1 MTDRYWRHWGLTEK
15 KSPTLDPVRT
25 TQITVVHGGLYA
37 GHRVTNGSELPV
49 YLCGQSPCQAGHF
62 NDVAGGKERVIIPSY
77 EEGRCSTST
86 SIPVKPARF
95 LALRFPAALAD
106 YESQF
111 RPKHQIKYP
120 HENLIFLDSS
130 FLLKWSVVANKEKEV
145 PHACFG

>member
-1 MTDRYWRHWGLTEK
+1 
-15 KSPTLDPVRT
+15 
-25 TQITVVHGGLYA
+25 
-37 GHRVTNGSELPV
+37 
-49 YLCGQSPCQAGHF
+49 
-62 NDVAGGKERVIIPSY
+62 VIIPWS
-77 EEGRCSTST
+77 EEGRGSTST
-86 SIPVKPARF
+86 SIPVKPAWF

-130 FLLKWSVVANKEKEV
+130 FLLKWSVVAKKEKEV